1 MVLTI
6 ISLLQ
11 SEAATKMTTSFQC
24 ETMMEE
30 GKRVRAFC
38 HFSSGGYVKRT
49 EKLKS
54 PGGRI
59 PHDAIIL
66 YLSGYIDSA
75 PTGKNM
81 KDTAKPLSVTL
92 LNFLKDDLAQP
103 KNREV
108 YENC

>member
-11 SEAATKMTTSFQC
+11 SEAATKMTISYQRD
-24 ETMMEE
+24 TMMEE
-30 GKRVRAFC
+30 GKKVRAFC
-38 HFSSGGYVKRT
+38 HFSSGEYVRRT
-49 EKLKS
+49 EELKK
-54 PGGRI
+54 GGRI

-66 YLSGYIDSA
+66 YLSCYIDST

-92 LNFLKDDLAQP
+92 LNFFKDDLAQP
-103 KNREV
+103 KNRQV
-108 YENC
+108 YGNC